1 MILKSK
7 EMSIL
12 NAVRALF
19 GQGRG
24 NGQKVSYNY
33 RRGMEEYKKG
43 NKRDAFEYFQK
54 AVKENPKDA
63 YSIMRMAEIIYEQ
76 TEKYGDALEF
86 VNAALER
93 FPEKDK
99 KGRALALTLRSRIFQ
114 QLGKPY
120 EAKKDLDEA
129 ILLNPSEAGL
139 YFERGDWFYQ
149 AGKYEESDRDFRHAV
164 ALNPTNPA
172 AYMGLGRNEEER
184 GKYKEALAWFEQ
196 AMKFD
201 PDNAQLYGLVAE
213 YYFKLKDYNKAADNV
228 VKAIELDRGNKSY
241 RAQIFMIQLAK
252 TAFEVIRAKLE
263 IKILQGKDT
272 YWYYCMGRIYQE
284 VGQYARAIDY
294 YKQTGDV
301 GVYPL
306 IADCFMQMFQFRRAL
321 PYMDR
326 YLSARDG
333 NGGDYE
339 ERALIKFMLADFD
352 GAEQD
357 YVRAVDAGMKDVSG
371 CYLQL
376 GRIKEVKGDYEGAEQ
391 AYTAGIA
398 VNSENPA
405 FFYERGDLFARHLQ
419 RPQEAERDFKRVLE
433 MDTVADG
440 GSLREY
446 ALAYFGRME
455 EAEDWVEKIIQHD
468 PSDSA
473 GYFRAACF
481 YSTRRDE
488 RALGYLRTAL
498 EKGFKMFVFLD
509 CFEATEYVRSLPE
522 GRALI
527 EEYRAK
533 SGDDAEEEAER
544 RLAEVT
550 VEVPFSREGE
560 MCKVGCKV
568 NGLPLHFVFDTGA
581 SSVSISTV
589 EATFMLKNGY
599 LSREDVRGRQ
609 NYMTADGNI
618 GEGVVVNLRRIE
630 LGTLVLED
638 VAATVVG
645 SQNAPLLLG
654 QSVLGR
660 LGKIEI
666 DNERQA
672 LRITPWEE

>member
-618 GEGVVVNLRRIE
+618 SEGVVVNLRRIE

>member
-1 MILKSK
+1 
-7 EMSIL
+7 MSIL

-24 NGQKVSYNY
+24 NGQKESYNY
-33 RRGMEEYKKG
+33 RRGMEEHKKG
-43 NKRDAFEYFQK
+43 NERDAFEYFQK
-54 AVKENPKDA
+54 AVRENPKDA
-63 YSIMRMAEIIYEQ
+63 CSIMMMAEILYEQ
-76 TEKYGDALEF
+76 TEKYGDALRF

-93 FPEKDK
+93 FPQKNK
-99 KGRALALTLRSRIFQ
+99 KGRASALMLRSRIFQ
-114 QLGKPY
+114 QLGRAY
-120 EAKKDLDEA
+120 EGKKDLDEA
-129 ILLNPSEAGL
+129 ILLDPSEAGL

-149 AGKYEESDRDFRHAV
+149 AGKYEESDRDFRQMV
-164 ALNPTNPA
+164 VLNPTNPA
-172 AYMGLGRNEEER
+172 GYVGLGRNEEER
-184 GKYKEALAWFEQ
+184 GKYKEALACFEQ
-196 AMKFD
+196 AMKLD
-201 PDNAQLYGLVAE
+201 PDDAQAYGWMAE
-213 YYFKLKDYNKAADNV
+213 CYFNLKDYNKAADNV
-228 VKAIELDRGNKSY
+228 VKTIELDHGEGNGKALY
-241 RAQIFMIQLAK
+241 FMVQLAK

-272 YWYYCMGRIYQE
+272 YWYFCMGRIYQA

-473 GYFRAACF
+473 GYFRAVCF
-481 YSTRRDE
+481 YSTLRDE
-488 RALGYLRTAL
+488 RALGYLRTAF

-533 SGDDAEEEAER
+533 LGDDAEEETER

-550 VEVPFSREGE
+550 VEVPFSREGDL
-560 MCKVGCKV
+560 CKVGCKV